1 MRTEELHQ
9 LTAETRTRLLRMHFK
24 ARAGHIGGNLSCL
37 EALMVLY
44 HRTLTPADRFIL
56 SKGHSAGAWYAV
68 LWSKGLLSSDRLDSF
83 SRDGGLPGHP
93 SGADIPGLL
102 FPTGSLGHGPPL
114 ANGLALAARQQGR
127 KNRVFCLCS
136 DGEWQEG
143 SNWEALI
150 FMVRHHLDLTL
161 IIDQN
166 GWQGFGRTGEVA
178 GFTDLESR
186 LAAFGLPVERCPG
199 HELEALTEALAPR
212 PEGPRAVILDTV
224 KGRGLA
230 DFEDRLESHYLPLP
244 PDYFSPDAPEEGGAS
259 S

>member
-1 MRTEELHQ
+1 MRTKDLHQ
-9 LTAETRTRLLRMHFK
+9 LTTETRARLLRMHFK
-24 ARAGHIGGNLSCL
+24 AKAGHIGGNLSCL

-44 HRTLTPADRFIL
+44 HRTMTPEDRFIL

-93 SGADIPGLL
+93 SGDGIPGLL
-102 FPTGSLGHGPPL
+102 FPTGSLGHGPSL
-114 ANGLALAARQQGR
+114 ANGLALATRHKGL
-127 KNRVFCLCS
+127 KHRVFCLCS

-150 FMVRHHLDLTL
+150 FMVHHNLDLTL
-161 IIDQN
+161 VIDQN
-166 GWQGFGRTGEVA
+166 GWQGFGRTREVA
-178 GFTDLESR
+178 GFNDLQTR
-186 LAAFGLPVERCPG
+186 LAAFGLPVDRCPG
-199 HELEALTEALAPR
+199 HDLEALAQALAPR

-230 DFEDRLESHYLPLP
+230 EFEDRLESHYLPLP
-244 PDYFSPDAPEEGGAS
+244 PDCFPPAALEEGEPS
-259 S
+259 